1 MVLSKINDNIIYE
14 ETKLIDPEDA
24 GYASSIYEIAIY
36 EQPIEIVIGKQKY
49 TYSGKN
55 VLYYPVYL
63 IQNEKIK
70 SRIGVYEISANHAL
84 NVLDK
89 DGDID
94 LDAFDDPLWFSFV
107 TADFIKKATYVKP
120 EIVPEDD
127 EEVEEDEYL
136 SAKSL
141 VKKDDSIEQVNIDEI
156 RAETEPDE
164 TDQVLTLKPRSTGD
178 KKSVIELSAKD
189 VFERS
194 EHAKMPAILKEET
207 ETDAEAEKRAFK
219 KSSKNLWI
227 ENYMKNN
234 HYGIVETEMN
244 GDCFFGMVREAYSQI
259 GHVTTVEKLRA
270 LVAQELTDTVF
281 QEHLSLFNGFQ
292 SEIDAVGEEIESMK
306 ATNALYAKRMRKTM
320 EKVVRDEL
328 ISEAGKLKAQYKEKV
343 AEHKAKVGLQTEY
356 VGYMRNIK
364 TLDQFRAYIKTSGF
378 WADAWAISTLERILN
393 VKFIIMSEQEYD
405 NGALASVL
413 NCGEMNR
420 EIEERGI
427 FSPEFYIIAT
437 YSGDHYRLITYKH
450 KRIFTFREIPY
461 GLKILIIKKCMERN
475 SGVYWLIQ
483 EFRNMKAALGIDPD
497 VGKPIENDDEHLGDL
512 CDSDVV
518 FVFGEKASVVAKPGK
533 ASGEKIAKS
542 KMPDYVDLAKN
553 KDWRRKLDD
562 RWTNMV
568 MTIDGAKWASVEHYM
583 QSAKYK
589 KGFPDFAALFSID
602 SGNKIGTDVK
612 LALAAGEEGKQG
624 KKILR
629 PVNVKVD
636 PDFALGRKEE
646 ERKIA
651 LEAKFSQ
658 NEDLKQI
665 LLATHRAQLS
675 KFVDSEEAIV
685 DIPLMR
691 LRYSGLK

>member
-1 MVLSKINDNIIYE
+1 MVASLLNDKITYDESAHIDKDVLHKSYSVYE
-14 ETKLIDPEDA
+14 MPLHGQNVNFVMGHAD
-24 GYASSIYEIAIY
+24 YR
-36 EQPIEIVIGKQKY
+36 Y
-49 TYSGKN
+49 TDKN
-55 VLYYPVYL
+55 VIFYPIYL
-63 IQNEKIK
+63 VNDDKIK
-70 SRIGVYEISANHAL
+70 AQIGVYEISANSAL
-84 NVLDK
+84 SVLDK

-94 LDAFDDPLWFSFV
+94 LDMFSDPLLFSFV
-107 TADFIKKATYVKP
+107 TEKFIQKATAKSAVHEPAADSESDEP
-120 EIVPEDD
+120 ESD
-127 EEVEEDEYL
+127 DEYL
-136 SAKSL
+136 SAKM
-141 VKKDDSIEQVNIDEI
+141 VAADQSIEPVNIDHI
-156 RAETEPDE
+156 EPDE
-164 TDQVLTLKPRSTGD
+164 TEQALTLKPRAKDG

-189 VFERS
+189 VFERNP
-194 EHAKMPAILKEET
+194 HAKMPAILKEET
-207 ETDAEAEKRAFK
+207 EADSETEKKAFK

-244 GDCFFGMVREAYSQI
+244 GDCFFGMVREAYAQI
-259 GHVTTVEKLRA
+259 GHVTTVEKLREI
-270 LVAQELTDTVF
+270 LAQELSDSVF
-281 QEHLSLFNGFQ
+281 QEHLALYNGFQ
-292 SEIDAVGEEIESMK
+292 RELDELDKELESMK

-328 ISEAGKLKAQYKEKV
+328 ISEAGKLKAQYKEAV
-343 AEHKAKVGLQTEY
+343 AEHKSKMALQTEY
-356 VGYMRNIK
+356 VGYMHNIK
-364 TLDQFRAYIKTSGF
+364 TLEQFREYIKTSGF
-378 WADAWAISTLERILN
+378 WADTWTISTLERILN

-405 NGALASVL
+405 NGSLASVL

-420 EIEERGI
+420 AIEERGI
-427 FSPEFYIIAT
+427 FSPEFYIIVT

-475 SGVYWLIQ
+475 AGVYWLIQ
-483 EFRNMKAALGIDPD
+483 EFRNMKVALGIDPD
-497 VGKPIENDDEHLGDL
+497 VGKPVENDDEDVGDL

-518 FVFGEKASVVAKPGK
+518 FVFGEKASTVAKPGK
-533 ASGEKIAKS
+533 ASGEKIAKA

-562 RWTNMV
+562 RWTGMV

-583 QSAKYK
+583 QAAKYK
-589 KGFPDFAALFSID
+589 KGFPDFAALFCID

-612 LALAAGEEGKQG
+612 LAIAAGEEGKHG
-624 KKILR
+624 KKVLR
-629 PVNVKVD
+629 PANVSAD
-636 PDFALGRKEE
+636 ADFDLGRKEE

-675 KFVDSEEAIV
+675 KFVDSEEAVV
-685 DIPLMR
+685 DMPLMI
-691 LRYSGLK
+691 LRNTLMR

>member
-1 MVLSKINDNIIYE
+1 MVASLLNDKITYDESSNIKKDVLHKAY
-14 ETKLIDPEDA
+14 
-24 GYASSIYEIAIY
+24 AIY
-36 EQPIEIVIGKQKY
+36 EMPLHGKDIEFAVGQADYIY
-49 TYSGKN
+49 TDKN
-55 VLYYPVYL
+55 VIFYPIYL
-63 IQNEKIK
+63 VHEDKIK
-70 SRIGVYEISANHAL
+70 AQIGVYEIDTNAAIT
-84 NVLDK
+84 VLDK
-89 DGDID
+89 EGDID
-94 LDAFDDPLWFSFV
+94 LDMFSDPLLFSFV
-107 TADFIKKATYVKP
+107 TEKFIQKATAKSAVVQNP
-120 EIVPEDD
+120 VEHQEDVD
-127 EEVEEDEYL
+127 SDDEYL
-136 SAKSL
+136 STKMVAPDQS
-141 VKKDDSIEQVNIDEI
+141 VESINMDDIEAD
-156 RAETEPDE
+156 ETEKA
-164 TDQVLTLKPRSTGD
+164 LTLKPRAKDD

-194 EHAKMPAILKEET
+194 AHGKMPAILKEET
-207 ETDAEAEKRAFK
+207 DADAETEKKAFK

-259 GHVTTVEKLRA
+259 GHATTVEKLRA
-270 LVAQELTDTVF
+270 LVAQELTDTIF
-281 QEHLSLFNGFQ
+281 QEHLSLFQGFQ
-292 SEIDAVGEEIESMK
+292 HEIDELDKELESMK

-328 ISEAGKLKAQYKEKV
+328 ISEALKLKAQYKAAVTER
-343 AEHKAKVGLQTEY
+343 KAKEALQTEY

-364 TLDQFRAYIKTSGF
+364 TLEQFRAYIKTSGF
-378 WADAWAISTLERILN
+378 WADTWTISTLERLLN

-405 NGALASVL
+405 NGSMASVL
-413 NCGEMNR
+413 NCGEVNSA
-420 EIEERGI
+420 ISERGI

-497 VGKPIENDDEHLGDL
+497 VGKPVENDDEPIDDL

-518 FVFGEKASVVAKPGK
+518 FVFGEKASGVAKPGK

-542 KMPDYVDLAKN
+542 KIPDYVDLAKN

-562 RWTNMV
+562 RWTGMV
-568 MTIDGAKWASVEHYM
+568 MTIDSAKWASVEHYM
-583 QSAKYK
+583 QAAKYK
-589 KGFPDFAALFSID
+589 KGFPDFAALFCID

-612 LALAAGEEGKQG
+612 MAIAAGEDDGKHG
-624 KKILR
+624 KKVLR
-629 PVNVKVD
+629 PANVSAD
-636 PDFALGRKEE
+636 ADFALGRKEE

-651 LEAKFSQ
+651 LAAKFSQ

-665 LLATHRAQLS
+665 LMATHRAQLS
-675 KFVDSEEAIV
+675 KFVDSDEAVV
-685 DIPLMR
+685 DVPLMR
-691 LRYSGLK
+691 LRSQN